1 MCETTNQ
8 TVYYLRRTYERR
20 RSTLTSTA
28 QLNKTL
34 THFFLSLCLFL
45 CHSHT
50 LGVLW
55 VKQKV
60 LKDSTTVLNRLQEI
74 GKRVFFVTN
83 NATKSRDIHLMLA
96 RDRGF
101 NITKDQ
107 IITPT
112 LSIVNYLRSKNFNK
126 KVYLIGRS
134 IAEELKEFQIHCT
147 SPEDDTVIDKHYSN
161 VSMDM
166 LNLDRDVG
174 AVLVNYEF
182 NFHYSHIFRAANY
195 LKDPN
200 CLFIASCM
208 DDRIP
213 SGSDMVIPGISPIA
227 RAIEACSYRK
237 IVNLGKP
244 NAEMCR
250 AVLNDG
256 ITQPER
262 TLMIGDNA
270 RTDILLGKTCG
281 FRTLLVGSGCHG
293 LSDIKRWQNSQD
305 ANDKHLIPDAYIDQ
319 VGDLLKFIK

>member
-1 MCETTNQ
+1 MIFSI
-8 TVYYLRRTYERR
+8 
-20 RSTLTSTA
+20 STLQTT
-28 QLNKTL
+28 
-34 THFFLSLCLFL
+34 
-45 CHSHT
+45 
-50 LGVLW
+50 GVLW
-55 VKQKV
+55 VNSKV
-60 LKDSTTVLNRLQEI
+60 TKDSTTVLNRLQEI

-83 NATKSRDIHLMLA
+83 NATKSRDIHLVIA

-101 NITKDQ
+101 NLTKEQ

-112 LSIVNYLRSKNFNK
+112 LSIVNYLRSLNFDK
-126 KVYLIGRS
+126 KIYTIGRS
-134 IAEELKEFQIHCT
+134 IAEELNEFQIHCT
-147 SPEDDTVIDKHYSN
+147 SPDESIIDKHYTN
-161 VSMDM
+161 VTIDM

-174 AVLVNYEF
+174 AVLVNYEY
-182 NFHYSHIFRAANY
+182 NFHYTHIFRAVNY

-200 CLFIASCM
+200 CLFLASCV

-213 SGSDMVIPGISPIA
+213 SGTEMIIPGISPIA

-237 IVNLGKP
+237 VMNLGKP
-244 NAEMCR
+244 NPEMCR
-250 AVLNDG
+250 ALLNDG
-256 ITQPER
+256 ITRPER

-293 LSDIKRWQNSQD
+293 LTDIKRWQNSQD